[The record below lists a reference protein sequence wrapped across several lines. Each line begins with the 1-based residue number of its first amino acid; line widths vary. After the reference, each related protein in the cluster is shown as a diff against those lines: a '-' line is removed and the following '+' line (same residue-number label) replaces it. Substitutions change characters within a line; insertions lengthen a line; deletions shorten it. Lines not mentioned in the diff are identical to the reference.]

1 MLALSSDRESCR
13 LTTGSG
19 IQGTFPVSVFVEPP
33 FSFFFATNLT
43 ESVVVVLYLNED
55 TEI

>member
-1 MLALSSDRESCR
+1 
-13 LTTGSG
+13 
-19 IQGTFPVSVFVEPP
+19 VSVFVEPP
-33 FSFFFATNLT
+33 FSFFVATNLT

>member
-1 MLALSSDRESCR
+1 MDTGVQTDGVKVTRELSQY
-13 LTTGSG
+13 LT
-19 IQGTFPVSVFVEPP
+19 FVEPP